1 MCFTIY
7 VSGSICDFMESIS
20 QIHRRSDMNGFKK
33 IFVLGL
39 VVIISACAAT
49 IEIPKTVNWDYNVNV
64 DFSNL
69 RTYDLRPIPTTVGIE
84 HLMMERIETAIHK
97 GLQAKNVQRSTKNPD
112 FLVQI
117 YGVKS
122 KIFTTAWRGFD
133 SDLIVEKGK
142 LILQFVDPNTNRII
156 WWGEART
163 ILDPNRDP
171 DIETQTV
178 NDVVHRILTKFPPV
192 SS

>member
-1 MCFTIY
+1 
-7 VSGSICDFMESIS
+7 
-20 QIHRRSDMNGFKK
+20 MNGFKK

-84 HLMMERIETAIHK
+84 HLMMERIQTAIHK

-156 WWGEART
+156 WWGEARA
-163 ILDPNRDP
+163 ILDPNRNPAD
-171 DIETQTV
+171 ETQTV

>member
-1 MCFTIY
+1 M
-7 VSGSICDFMESIS
+7 S
-20 QIHRRSDMNGFKK
+20 GFKK
-33 IFVLGL
+33 ILVLGL
-39 VVIISACAAT
+39 VVILSGCAAT

-69 RTYDLRPIPTTVGIE
+69 RTYDLSAIPTTVGIE
-84 HLMMERIETAIHK
+84 YLMMERVKTAIHTV
-97 GLQAKNVQRSTKNPD
+97 LQAKNVQRSTQNPD

-117 YGVKS
+117 YGVRS

-142 LILQFVDPNTNRII
+142 LILQFVDPGTNRVI
-156 WWGEART
+156 WWGETRT
-163 ILDPNRDP
+163 ILDPNRNP
-171 DIETQTV
+171 TVETQTV